1 MAESVESQNIADR
14 VCMCWVPDQA
24 SGMGTGGFMS
34 PPSGESFSGADN
46 RPAVGAQGPP
56 GAVKGLNPGEGE
68 GRPSCPFPR

>member
-1 MAESVESQNIADR
+1 MHV
-14 VCMCWVPDQA
+14 VGVKQA

-56 GAVKGLNPGEGE
+56 GAVKGLSPGEG
-68 GRPSCPFPR
+68 GVRLSCPPL